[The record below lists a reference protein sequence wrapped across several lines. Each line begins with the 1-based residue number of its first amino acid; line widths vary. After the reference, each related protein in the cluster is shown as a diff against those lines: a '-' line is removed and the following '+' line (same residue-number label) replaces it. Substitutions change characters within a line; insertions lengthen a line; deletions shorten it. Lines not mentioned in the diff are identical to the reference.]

1 MAALTWDNTG
11 EKLFETGVDRGVLY
25 PWDSTN
31 STYGTG
37 VAWNGLTSFANS
49 PEGADPTD
57 LWADNIKYAVLRSAE
72 TFKGTIEAYMYP
84 DEWGECDGSASPAT
98 GIHIGQQ
105 KRKTFGICYRTM
117 VGSDAD
123 TDASTNY
130 KIHVIYNC
138 TASPSERTYETV
150 NDSPNAMTFSWEIT
164 STPVNVTGYKPTSEI
179 VIDVWKLTDGQKLA
193 LENKLYGTDGSGNA
207 AGTQPTLPEPNAL
220 LSLIANAGAVT
231 TE

>member
-11 EKLFETGVDRGVLY
+11 EKLFETGVDHGVLY
-25 PWDSTN
+25 VWN
-31 STYGTG
+31 SANSAYSAG

-84 DEWGECDGSASPAT
+84 DEWSECDGSASPAT

-105 KRKTFGICYRTM
+105 KRKSFGICYRTM

-179 VIDVWKLTDGQKLA
+179 VIDVWKLTSEQKLA
-193 LENKLYGTDGSGNA
+193 LENKLYGTEN
-207 AGTQPTLPEPNAL
+207 TEPTLPEPNAL
-220 LSLIANAGAVT
+220 LSLIGASAVT
-231 TE
+231 TT